1 MGGILVDQ
9 FYDNPAKLSA
19 TIEMNLKAS
28 DGLMVF
34 DIVHI
39 INKGYGKKLKMER
52 AGGALE

>member
-9 FYDNPAKLSA
+9 FYGNPAKLSA

-39 INKGYGKKLKMER
+39 INKGLWKEV
-52 AGGALE
+52 